1 MVDMHT
7 TGANKASGQL
17 IMLQLDARKTDGHQT
32 HSVKVFSWGIFID
45 VCILGYVWFL
55 AFSTLLYRSV
65 NVLINIDLDPS
76 EQGQT
81 YCRETATP
89 IERNVTGKRLKYHFK
104 NREREEE
111 VGMSSWILLS
121 TMP

>member
-45 VCILGYVWFL
+45 MWFL
-55 AFSTLLYRSV
+55 AFSKLLYRSV
-65 NVLINIDLDPS
+65 NVLINIDLYHRPF
-76 EQGQT
+76 
-81 YCRETATP
+81 Y
-89 IERNVTGKRLKYHFK
+89 TGPD
-104 NREREEE
+104 
-111 VGMSSWILLS
+111 IL
-121 TMP
+121 

>member
-1 MVDMHT
+1 MCDT
-7 TGANKASGQL
+7 SAEKASPQL
-17 IMLQLDARKTDGHQT
+17 MVVRLHARKTDGHQT

-89 IERNVTGKRLKYHFK
+89 IERNVTGKRRKWHALAPGK
-104 NREREEE
+104 E
-111 VGMSSWILLS
+111 
-121 TMP
+121 